1 MSPQRDN
8 DDGYRLHVGDLTSD
22 CRKRDLEDLFSKFGP
37 LKEIWLAS
45 YAPFYAFV
53 VFRNKMDAED
63 ASKETDGEKLAGQR
77 MRVSMAR
84 PRQFGGPRNRFVT
97 DKYRGRDDR
106 SPDRRDRR
114 Y

>member
-1 MSPQRDN
+1 
-8 DDGYRLHVGDLTSD
+8 
-22 CRKRDLEDLFSKFGP
+22 
-37 LKEIWLAS
+37 
-45 YAPFYAFV
+45 
-53 VFRNKMDAED
+53 MDAED

-84 PRQFGGPRNRFVT
+84 PRNFGGPRNRFVT
-97 DKYRGRDDR
+97 DRYSRGGRDDR